1 MRLHFNSGP
10 FHIAVAIIVVEPL
23 CAISDSKLCRDHESE
38 K

>member
-1 MRLHFNSGP
+1 MRLHFNGGP
-10 FHIAVAIIVVEPL
+10 FHIAVAIIVVGPL